1 MRSNGTLKRAK
12 IKIIPTFDV
21 DQLNNYTYI

>member
-1 MRSNGTLKRAK
+1 MRSNGTLNRAK
-12 IKIIPTFDV
+12 IKIIPNFDA